1 MLDTYWDGIPICQL
15 FTKIEK
21 KNCYSCKGDKK
32 KNQYRKSCL
41 ASVGEINWITC
52 GSCYKKKREE
62 KKMFAP
68 YDDDGSHLN
77 VIGYF
82 SHTYIGSEDVAE
94 CG

>member
-1 MLDTYWDGIPICQL
+1 VKLIGSPAVVVT
-15 FTKIEK
+15 K
-21 KNCYSCKGDKK
+21 KNEK
-32 KNQYRKSCL
+32 
-41 ASVGEINWITC
+41 
-52 GSCYKKKREE
+52 

>member
-1 MLDTYWDGIPICQL
+1 MVKLIGSPAVVVTQH
-15 FTKIEK
+15 TK
-21 KNCYSCKGDKK
+21 KNEK
-32 KNQYRKSCL
+32 
-41 ASVGEINWITC
+41 
-52 GSCYKKKREE
+52 

-68 YDDDGSHLN
+68 CDDDDDGSRLN